1 MADVKGVIAE
11 DAADGSIDALVNFQ
25 AVGWWAG
32 NEQMVLSAS
41 TLIVYL
47 KVLQYLAGV
56 PHISNLLHTLAR
68 AKGSLFYFTLILLVL
83 VLAFAAAFHLALG
96 NDLYEWRGVG
106 NSIVSLLRFVLGE
119 VDVRAILRTSPTLGP
134 VLYVLFLFFVVFVA
148 VSIFLAIVTNAYAEE
163 RANATYV
170 NLPKV
175 LREAY
180 HRQRLRNIEWRKGV
194 YYQMGAPRRAYRAW
208 RLKRARKGSGW
219 EEDADADADADVRT
233 DSVDR
238 RACTAASVHSVAS
251 GMDSRTGSAQLQAI
265 QAMSEEDRAA
275 AALKHLDK
283 AKEAMEGGHL
293 FVLNEVATQ
302 LKSMCFREDSH
313 KEIPFRSELQRAL
326 VELER
331 LSTRNEALKAKA
343 LREGWQWDLASGSL
357 LWTGKTAK
365 VGGVEGAA
373 ADVDEAMRPELQK
386 MADEE
391 ARRAKEEEEKMEAI
405 SLARSLARGA
415 GADPNE
421 GFYANADLT
430 QLRSFA
436 AFQRAMGQDGDETG
450 DRTGKS
456 RGDGG
461 KHRHKHK

>member
-96 NDLYEWRGVG
+96 NDLYEWRGVAG
-106 NSIVSLLRFVLGE
+106 SIVSLLRFVARSTC
-119 VDVRAILRTSPTLGP
+119 VPSCASPTRGRCSTSSSSSSSSSLRSHLP
-134 VLYVLFLFFVVFVA
+134 RHRP
-148 VSIFLAIVTNAYAEE
+148 NAYAE

-175 LREAY
+175 LKEAIIVSGSGISSGERACTIRWARPGVLTVRGALSGRGRAAGGGRRRRRRRRRRA
-180 HRQRLRNIEWRKGV
+180 HRQRRQARMHGGV
-194 YYQMGAPRRAYRAW
+194 GAQR
-208 RLKRARKGSGW
+208 G
-219 EEDADADADADVRT
+219 V
-233 DSVDR
+233 
-238 RACTAASVHSVAS
+238 

-343 LREGWQWDLASGSL
+343 LREGWQWDLASA
-357 LWTGKTAK
+357 TALDGNRQ
-365 VGGVEGAA
+365 GGW
-373 ADVDEAMRPELQK
+373 R
-386 MADEE
+386 
-391 ARRAKEEEEKMEAI
+391 
-405 SLARSLARGA
+405 RGA
-415 GADPNE
+415 PRTSRRTSRVAEDGRRGGAE
-421 GFYANADLT
+421 
-430 QLRSFA
+430 
-436 AFQRAMGQDGDETG
+436 
-450 DRTGKS
+450 S
-456 RGDGG
+456 RGREDGG
-461 KHRHKHK
+461 DQPRPQPRQGRRRRSERGLLRQRRSDAA